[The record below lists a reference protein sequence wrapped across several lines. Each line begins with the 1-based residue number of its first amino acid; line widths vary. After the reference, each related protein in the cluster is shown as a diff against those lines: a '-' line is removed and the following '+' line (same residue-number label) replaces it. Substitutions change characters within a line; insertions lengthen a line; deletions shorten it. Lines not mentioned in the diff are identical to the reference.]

1 MKINGKE
8 VVGDKFAY
16 DSCHKIYICEDV
28 EDEEMMRGYGYLI
41 HDIKYVKQAWEHSC
55 ELRFISN
62 AKLTRKY
69 VEQFEQA
76 TFGE

>member
-1 MKINGKE
+1 MKINGQQ

-16 DSCHKIYICEDV
+16 DSCHKIYICEDAEDV
-28 EDEEMMRGYGYLI
+28 ETMRGYGYGI
-41 HDIKYVKQAWEHSC
+41 HDIKYLKQAWEDSC

-62 AKLTRKY
+62 AKLTRRY

-76 TFGE
+76 HFEG